1 MNKNPLLGLWKFLL
15 RIPRSIWQGEVAGN
29 AEDGRNRIAFMGADH
44 HKIRD
49 FVVLELPRRGAPIA
63 PEDIARGVEIPRQR
77 TQEILDEL
85 ERGMTFLFRNAKGEV
100 AWAYPVTAEP
110 TPHCMRFSSGEQ
122 IYAA

>member
-1 MNKNPLLGLWKFLL
+1 MNKNLLLSLWKYLL
-15 RIPRSIWQGEVAGN
+15 RIPLSTWQGEVAHN
-29 AEDGRNRIAFMGADH
+29 EENGRNRIGFMSADH

-49 FVVLELPRRGAPIA
+49 FVVLEIPRRGTPIA
-63 PEDIARGVEIPRQR
+63 PEDIARGVEIPLQR

-85 ERGMTFLFRNAKGEV
+85 EKGMTFLFRNAKGEV

-110 TPHCMRFSSGEQ
+110 TPHRMRFSSGEQ